1 MMALFGFGKK
11 KESVNPSAC
20 SCQCGCSIPP
30 AREASPA
37 QTCACNSDGI
47 TIQVLGTGCASCH
60 ALLEHTQEA
69 VSHMGLDAN
78 VEYIQDMVRI
88 ASYGVMSV
96 PALVV
101 NGMVVS
107 TGKVLKST
115 EVEAIL
121 HQKLQ

>member
-37 QTCACNSDGI
+37 QTCACNSEGI

-121 HQKLQ
+121 RQKLQ

>member
-20 SCQCGCSIPP
+20 SCQCGCSISQ
-30 AREASPA
+30 AEETSPA

-47 TIQVLGTGCASCH
+47 AIQVLGTGCASCH

-69 VSHMGLDAN
+69 VRHMGLDAN

-101 NGMVVS
+101 NGMVAS

-121 HQKLQ
+121 RQKLQ